1 MIQKSTMNS
10 LHNANNPYQ
19 GTEKRVLCLCS
30 AGLLRS
36 PTAAYVLQKELGYN
50 TRAAGVTDYA
60 LIPVTEVLLKWS
72 DEIVCVNEETFETLL
87 DNIVRSQYLSAEYFK
102 DKMVVLDIPDIY
114 SRMDETL
121 QKIIL
126 RQYLEKDSV

>member
-19 GTEKRVLCLCS
+19 GAEKRVLCLCS

-60 LIPVTEVLLKWS
+60 LIPVTEVLLKWA
-72 DEIVCVNEETFETLL
+72 DEIICVNQETYDTLADSIARSDYLNLGYFMDKIVTL
-87 DNIVRSQYLSAEYFK
+87 DV
-102 DKMVVLDIPDIY
+102 PDIY
-114 SRMDETL
+114 PRMDSTL
-121 QKIIL
+121 QNEIL

>member
-36 PTAAYVLQKELGYN
+36 PTAAYILQKELGYN

-60 LIPVTEVLLKWS
+60 LIPVTEVLLKWA
-72 DEIVCVNEETFETLL
+72 DEIVCVNEETFETLM
-87 DNIVRSQYLSAEYFK
+87 DNIVRSQYLSAESFK
-102 DKMVVLDIPDIY
+102 DKIVVLDVPDIY
-114 SRMDETL
+114 PRMDSTL
-121 QKIIL
+121 QNEIL
-126 RQYLEKDSV
+126 RQYLEKDNV

>member
-19 GTEKRVLCLCS
+19 GAEKRVLCLCS

-60 LIPVTEVLLKWS
+60 LIPVTEVLLKWA
-72 DEIVCVNEETFETLL
+72 DEIVCVNQETY
-87 DNIVRSQYLSAEYFK
+87 NILIEDIKRDVPEVDA
-102 DKMVVLDIPDIY
+102 DIVVLDIPDVY

-126 RQYLEKDSV
+126 RQYLEKDNV

>member
-1 MIQKSTMNS
+1 MNS

-36 PTAAYVLQKELGYN
+36 PTAAFVLQKELGYN

-60 LIPVTEVLLKWS
+60 LIPVTEVLLKWA
-72 DEIVCVNEETFETLL
+72 DEIVCVNQETY
-87 DNIVRSQYLSAEYFK
+87 NILIDDIKRDVPEVDA
-102 DKMVVLDIPDIY
+102 DIVVLDIPDIY
-114 SRMDETL
+114 PRMDSTL
-121 QKIIL
+121 QNEIL
-126 RQYLEKDSV
+126 RQYLEKDNV

>member
-19 GTEKRVLCLCS
+19 GAEKRVLCLCS

-36 PTAAYVLQKELGYN
+36 PTAAYILQKELGYN

-60 LIPVTEVLLKWS
+60 LIPVTEVLLKWA
-72 DEIVCVNEETFETLL
+72 DEIVCVNQETY
-87 DNIVRSQYLSAEYFK
+87 NILIEDIKRDVPEVDA
-102 DKMVVLDIPDIY
+102 DIVVLDIPDVY

-126 RQYLEKDSV
+126 RQYLEKDNV

>member
-1 MIQKSTMNS
+1 MNS

-36 PTAAYVLQKELGYN
+36 PTAAFVLQKELGYN

-60 LIPVTEVLLKWS
+60 IISVTEVLLKWA
-72 DEIVCVNEETFETLL
+72 DEIVCVNEETFETLM
-87 DNIVRSQYLSAEYFK
+87 DNIVRSQYLSAEHFK
-102 DKMVVLDIPDIY
+102 DKTTVLDIPDIY
-114 SRMDETL
+114 PRMDETL

-126 RQYLEKDSV
+126 TQYLEKDNV

>member
-1 MIQKSTMNS
+1 MNS

-60 LIPVTEVLLKWS
+60 LIPVTEVLLKWA
-72 DEIVCVNEETFETLL
+72 DEIVCVNQETYDTLL
-87 DNIVRSQYLSAEYFK
+87 DNIKRDDLGVEA
-102 DKMVVLDIPDIY
+102 DVVVLDIPDVY
-114 SRMDETL
+114 PRMDSTL
-121 QKIIL
+121 QKEIL
-126 RQYLEKDSV
+126 RQYLEKDGV